1 MFEPLFSFLGPVVS
15 GALLVAVLAAP
26 LLAAVPHLA
35 RLGACR
41 LVASAAA
48 RLGAR
53 RGFAGAAARLAE
65 SVDPTRRLL
74 R

>member
-1 MFEPLFSFLGPVVS
+1 MRLRRPRRTGVPVFEPLFSLLGPLVS

-26 LLAAVPHLA
+26 LLVAVPHLA

-41 LVASAAA
+41 VVAA
-48 RLGAR
+48 
-53 RGFAGAAARLAE
+53 AAARLAE